1 MFVIFCCFFWYTK
14 TLLYWIQPKEKVALQ
29 ILSNLQTSQSRN
41 KRTWLSVL
49 NHLTE
54 IVVITVLQLLLIHWF
69 IKHVKIFEFVIWH
82 MQQKLIKY
90 YMLLLR
96 FELYM
101 LSDSF

>member
-1 MFVIFCCFFWYTK
+1 MVQNKSVRK
-14 TLLYWIQPKEKVALQ
+14 TCEVEYIQLNQLYKITV
-29 ILSNLQTSQSRN
+29 
-41 KRTWLSVL
+41 
-49 NHLTE
+49 LTE
-54 IVVITVLQLLLIHWF
+54 LQLLLILWF